1 MKDSRIE
8 KLASNLL
15 NHSINL
21 KKGEKILIEIIGMD
35 AIPLGKELIKQSE
48 SIGALPFF
56 NIIDHEI
63 IREMLK
69 NATEEQIQAY
79 AKHDLQRMKDMDA
92 YIGIRASANTA
103 ELNGISKEK
112 MELYNKYYTLPVHFE
127 ERVKHTK
134 WCILRYPNASMAQ
147 MSNMNTEEFEDFY
160 FNVCTLDYE
169 KMSKAMDALV
179 NLMNKTKKVYI
190 KGEGTDL
197 TFSIEGILAEKY
209 MGTFNIPD
217 GEVATAPV
225 KTSVNGYITYNTETR
240 YNGVLFN
247 NIKFEFE
254 NGRIVKATSNKTR
267 ELNEILD
274 TDEGSRYIGEF
285 ALGLNPYIEKPIG
298 DTLFDEKIKGSF
310 HFTPGDSLEESD
322 NGNRSSIHWDIVNI
336 QTPEYGGGEIWFD
349 DVLVRKDGE
358 FVLEEL
364 KALNPENLI

>member
-1 MKDSRIE
+1 MKDFRIE
-8 KLASNLL
+8 KLANNLL

-21 KKGEKILIEIIGMD
+21 QSGEKILIEIIGID
-35 AIPLGKELIKQSE
+35 AVPLGKELIKQAE
-48 SIGALPFF
+48 NIGAIPLF
-56 NIIDHEI
+56 NIIDYEI
-63 IREMLK
+63 MREMLK
-69 NATEEQIQAY
+69 NATKEQMQMY
-79 AKHDLQRMKDMDA
+79 AKHDLQRMMDIDA
-92 YIGIRASANTA
+92 YIGVRASTNTA
-103 ELNGISKEK
+103 ELNGVSKEE
-112 MELYNKYYTLPVHFE
+112 MELYNKYYNLPVHLE

-160 FNVCTLDYE
+160 FNVCTLDYD
-169 KMSKAMDALV
+169 KMSKAMEPLV
-179 NLMNKTKKVYI
+179 NLMNKTKNVHI
-190 KGEGTDL
+190 VGEGTDL
-197 TFSIEGILAEKY
+197 RFSIEGIPAEKY

-225 KTSVNGYITYNTETR
+225 KNSVNGYITYNTETR

-247 NIKFEFE
+247 NIRFEFKD
-254 NGRIVKATSNKTR
+254 GKIIKATSNKTK

-310 HFTPGDSLEESD
+310 HFTPGDSLEECD
-322 NGNRSSIHWDIVNI
+322 NSNRSSIHWDIVNI

-349 DVLVRKDGE
+349 DVLVRKDGI
-358 FVLEEL
+358 FILDEL